1 MMNGEEYAQLKR
13 EAYRTTNSAAPDQ
26 YMDDALIFNAE
37 ELEYL
42 EKGYWVDWQDL
53 LLGTGITQ
61 NYEISMSGGTE
72 KTSYSLSFGF
82 QDDKGLLK
90 NDVLKRYNGRI
101 SLDHKINKIFNVG
114 VNVSYTFKDQDKRQN
129 PLNLANKIPCI
140 GRAYDDNGNFIL
152 NPAPGNSSAFSPL
165 CDEQPG
171 AYEDNI
177 RTKRMFASGYLNV
190 NILKDFFFKSTIG
203 IDVTDSREGI
213 YKDKNTVANL
223 GVKSTSSVHAHLETL
238 EKNGYIRRDPTK
250 PRAIEIVDENFN
262 LTRREMVNVPIV
274 GRVAAGEPILA
285 VENIENYFPIPA
297 EFMPNEQTFILQV
310 QGESMV
316 NAGILDGD
324 YILVEQQT
332 TANDGDMVVA
342 LVDDSATVKTFYK
355 ENGYYRLQPENDFM
369 EPIIVSDVM
378 IMGKVIGTFRFFK

>member
-1 MMNGEEYAQLKR
+1 MSYGKISDKQR
-13 EAYRTTNSAAPDQ
+13 E
-26 YMDDALIFNAE
+26 I
-37 ELEYL
+37 LEYIKAEIL
-42 EKGYWVDWQDL
+42 NKGYSPAVR
-53 LLGTGITQ
+53 
-61 NYEISMSGGTE
+61 EICE
-72 KTSYSLSFGF
+72 AVKL
-82 QDDKGLLK
+82 
-90 NDVLKRYNGRI
+90 
-101 SLDHKINKIFNVG
+101 
-114 VNVSYTFKDQDKRQN
+114 
-129 PLNLANKIPCI
+129 
-140 GRAYDDNGNFIL
+140 
-152 NPAPGNSSAFSPL
+152 
-165 CDEQPG
+165 
-171 AYEDNI
+171 
-177 RTKRMFASGYLNV
+177 
-190 NILKDFFFKSTIG
+190 
-203 IDVTDSREGI
+203 
-213 YKDKNTVANL
+213 
-223 GVKSTSSVHAHLETL
+223 KSTSSVHAHLETL

-262 LTRREMVNVPIV
+262 LTRREMVNVPII